1 MTVLPL
7 NRYIPDATSDL
18 VISGIQPDSR
28 LITKGDLFVATKGVH
43 QDGLMFVAEAAKKG
57 AVAVLTDSSAPVNTS
72 LPVFRVADMPA
83 VLSQLAVNVYDNP
96 SQNLRVIGVTGTNGK
111 TSTCQFIAQMLTL
124 LHQQAA
130 YVGTNGQGIWPNLS
144 LIDNTT
150 LDIVR
155 NQQVLKQFVDNGAS
169 YCAMEV
175 SSHGLD
181 QQRVRGITFDC
192 VVFTNLSRDHLD
204 YHKTLE
210 AYGAAKK
217 KLFTD
222 YDVEKAVVNLDDTLG
237 RELLDI
243 TQLSCL
249 SYSIVDQHADLFV
262 TDIVFQP
269 QGMSF
274 NLHFHQQIES
284 VSVGLIGRFN
294 IANVLA
300 ATGVLIQQGYTLHQ
314 IALVLPELHPIQGRM
329 QLITGEHQK
338 TVSIDYSHTPD
349 SLEKALLAMR
359 DHCSGQLWVVFGC
372 GGDRDSGKRPLM
384 AQVAERFADHVV
396 VTDDNPRTES
406 SAAIM
411 TDIRD
416 GFSEAAIKSVQ
427 FIADRKQAIKHALS
441 MMDSGD
447 SVLIAGKGHED
458 YQIIGTTKHH
468 FSDYEVVTELAAEV
482 GL

>member
-1 MTVLPL
+1 MTALSL
-7 NRYIPDATSDL
+7 NRYFPDAAFELMIT
-18 VISGIQPDSR
+18 GIQPDSR
-28 LITKGDLFVATKGVH
+28 LVTQGDLFVAMKGAH
-43 QDGLMFVAEAAKKG
+43 HDGLMFVAEAEKKG
-57 AVAVLTDSSAPVNTS
+57 AVAVLTDSGAPVNTL
-72 LPVFRVADMPA
+72 LPVFRVTDMPA
-83 VLSQLAVNVYDNP
+83 VLSQLAVDVYENP
-96 SQNLRVIGVTGTNGK
+96 SQRLHMIGVTGTNGK
-111 TSTCQFIAQMLTL
+111 TSTCQFIAQMLSL
-124 LHQQAA
+124 LDRRTA
-130 YVGTNGQGIWPNLS
+130 YIGTNGQGIWPNLS
-144 LIDNTT
+144 MIDNTT

-155 NQQVLKQFVDNGAS
+155 NQQVLRQFADNGAS

-181 QQRVRGITFDC
+181 QQRIRGIAFEC
-192 VVFTNLSRDHLD
+192 AVFTNLSRDHLD

-210 AYGAAKK
+210 AYGTAKK

-222 YDVEKAVVNLDDTLG
+222 YDVEKAVINLDDALG

-243 TQLSCL
+243 TKLNCL

-262 TDIVFQP
+262 SDIVFQP

-274 NLHFHQQIES
+274 NLHFHHQIES

-294 IANVLA
+294 IANILA
-300 ATGVLIQQGYTLHQ
+300 AAGVLIQQGYSLPQ
-314 IALVLPELHPIQGRM
+314 IASVLPELHPIQGRM
-329 QLITGEHQK
+329 QLITGEHHK

-406 SAAIM
+406 SSAIM
-411 TDIRD
+411 ADIRD
-416 GFSEAAIKSVQ
+416 GFSESEIENVR
-427 FIADRKQAIKHALS
+427 FIADRKQAIKHTLLK
-441 MMDSGD
+441 MRTGD

-458 YQIIGTTKHH
+458 YQIVGTKKHH
-468 FSDYEVVTELAAEV
+468 FSDYEVVTKLAAEV